1 MAMAIFL
8 VAIVVTLAMGMPIA
22 FSLLVAGIALMAWQ
36 GVFDPQILALT
47 VIHGNDNY
55 ALLAIPFFVLAGEIM
70 NAGGL
75 SRRIVDV
82 AVRIVGHV
90 HGGMGYVCIA
100 VGVVLATLSGSAV
113 ADAAAMAAFLLP
125 MMKDEGYDHSRSAG
139 LVATSGLIGPIIPPS
154 LPLLFYGVMSNT
166 SVSKLFLAGVFPGLL
181 MALAL
186 AVTWAWVVRADSR
199 PPRPRMPLAATLQ
212 SLRAAVWALGLPFI
226 IVLGLKF
233 GVVTPTEAAVASAVY
248 SAFVAIVV
256 YRELPLSKL
265 GRVTLSAMMTSAS
278 VMLVIACAMLGSWM
292 ITVSGSGQQMVRLI
306 EPLAG
311 SPRLLV
317 GAICTLVLV
326 LGTALETGPILLI
339 LTPLVMP
346 MVTRAGVDPVY
357 FGIVF
362 VFSGVLGMITPPV
375 GSVLTVVASAGR
387 VDFGKVSRGVTPFM
401 LSQIALLAL
410 MVGFPELVTVPAGW
424 LGQR

>member
-265 GRVTLSAMMTSAS
+265 G
-278 VMLVIACAMLGSWM
+278 
-292 ITVSGSGQQMVRLI
+292 
-306 EPLAG
+306 
-311 SPRLLV
+311 
-317 GAICTLVLV
+317 
-326 LGTALETGPILLI
+326 
-339 LTPLVMP
+339 
-346 MVTRAGVDPVY
+346 
-357 FGIVF
+357 
-362 VFSGVLGMITPPV
+362 
-375 GSVLTVVASAGR
+375 
-387 VDFGKVSRGVTPFM
+387 
-401 LSQIALLAL
+401 
-410 MVGFPELVTVPAGW
+410 
-424 LGQR
+424 